1 MVYSLIGR
9 AVCIKQTGIG
19 SNPFIPLK
27 IKYKIMTKL
36 HEYIRNMLVF
46 FHSKF
51 LIENNEVKANGVLT
65 LISQWD
71 KLIDRI
77 DNLDASA
84 PKIAALIKAEFHT
97 VILQIKRNKNIFISN
112 DKRLILSL
120 VKLLQT
126 IRTKDIKS
134 LLFSDLNDVRH
145 LGKIFTDKRIISVHY
160 PKGHKSKKNEESKVS
175 EKKVA

>member
-1 MVYSLIGR
+1 M
-9 AVCIKQTGIG
+9 
-19 SNPFIPLK
+19 
-27 IKYKIMTKL
+27 KL

-46 FHSKF
+46 FNSKF

-84 PKIAALIKAEFHT
+84 PKIAALIKAEFHNF
-97 VILQIKRNKNIFISN
+97 ILQIKRNKNIFTSN

-120 VKLLQT
+120 VSLLQEV
-126 IRTKDIKS
+126 RTKDIKG
-134 LLFSDLNDVRH
+134 LLFSDLSDVRH
-145 LGKIFTDKRIISVHY
+145 LGKIFTDKRIISIHY
-160 PKGHKSKKNEESKVS
+160 PTGKKVKKNETPSSTK
-175 EKKVA
+175 KKVE

>member
-1 MVYSLIGR
+1 M
-9 AVCIKQTGIG
+9 
-19 SNPFIPLK
+19 
-27 IKYKIMTKL
+27 KL

-46 FHSKF
+46 FNSKF

-84 PKIAALIKAEFHT
+84 PKIAALIKAEFHSF
-97 VILQIKRNKNIFISN
+97 ILQIKRNKNIFTSN

-120 VKLLQT
+120 VALLQT
-126 IRTKDIKS
+126 VRTKDIKG
-134 LLFSDLNDVRH
+134 LLFSDLSDVRH
-145 LGKIFTDKRIISVHY
+145 LGKIFTDKRNIVIHY
-160 PKGHKSKKNEESKVS
+160 PLGKKAKKNENTSTTN
-175 EKKVA
+175 KKVA